1 MIKTKQQKRTML
13 LCVLLLTM
21 LVFAAAIP
29 TAALAADEDIVVLY
43 TNDVHCGV
51 DDNIGYAGLAL
62 YKQQMETQTPY
73 VTLVD
78 AGDSIQG
85 TPIGTISDGQYLIDI
100 MNQVGYDFAV
110 PGNHEFD
117 YGMSRFLELAEQLQC
132 GYYAANFMDLTTGQP
147 VFAPYKMMTYG
158 DTKVAFVGAVTPES
172 FTKSTP
178 AYFQNEQGAYIYGF
192 CEDESGQTLYDQ
204 IQKSVDAA
212 RAEGADFVIL
222 VAHLG
227 QNGVTDRWSSTSVLQ
242 HTSGIDACID
252 GHSHEAVPAATVT
265 NQDGKA
271 VPLTQTG
278 TKLAAIGKLTIQ
290 PDGAITTELVEA
302 VSDSVQAAAQADS
315 YIVQPGDS
323 LSKIAKAKLGDAQR
337 WTELYQA
344 NQNHIKN
351 PNMIFIGMELT
362 IPGRS
367 AETAA
372 DADNADQKAVD
383 AHTDAFIKAIQAK
396 YSETL
401 KLVLGHS
408 DVNLTVNNPQTGE
421 RAVRNAETNLGDL
434 TADAYRY
441 VLGADIGFSNG
452 GGIRADIAAGDI
464 TYNDTL
470 AVFPYGN
477 MGCVIEATGQQIKD
491 ALELASGNYPEE
503 SGGFL
508 QVSGIT
514 YTIDSA
520 VPSSVKTDE
529 KGNFVKVDGAYRVT
543 DIQINGQPLQED
555 NIYTVASHNYML
567 KSGGDG
573 MTMFQGCN
581 IIRDEVMT
589 DVDILSQY
597 INENLGGTVGEQYA
611 NPAGQGRIQI
621 K

>member
-227 QNGVTDRWSSTSVLQ
+227 QNGVTDRWSSTNVLQ

>member
-100 MNQVGYDFAV
+100 MSQVGYDFAV